1 MPWENRVTDMSGE
14 IRKDPIVPPLVI
26 GERWDLAWFPSV
38 RAAEGYF
45 EPWYA
50 HEDYVAFDSSG
61 QRLILDSGGYRERRI
76 WRSIHVGGGGKLTI
90 HPTGQHDPEAMRSC
104 SSNVSARVE
113 DRRSSPGEWPLAA
126 LIERAVAVSGW
137 TYDPR

>member
-90 HPTGQHDPEAMRSC
+90 HPTGQHDPEAMRSLLL
-104 SSNVSARVE
+104 E
-113 DRRSSPGEWPLAA
+113 WFRRSRTDNHALANGPLAA